1 MSDRPTLT
9 GVMLGIDKHG
19 LVDRLTEQ
27 CFTFLIGLIL
37 EANRLRFKNPFDLTL
52 NQTMAAG
59 GGDSRQ
65 TVSRRRR
72 QLSKYKI
79 DGKPIMT
86 YTAGNKSRNTTATY
100 TIDYDLLC
108 SYNGVWQGQTDTPS
122 QMWDRSATE
131 VRREAD
137 SSATILR
144 SDQKRGDQDPPTPPN
159 IVTTHLSSEN
169 EEVGVGSDSLDE
181 DDTKTKKALRVQE
194 LIFQKWGTQIKKK
207 PDYGACKKAL
217 REFDWDY
224 TLLLHC
230 ITKGPQTLNS
240 PRPESALALVVTMA
254 RGIQNAGNG
263 KATPAMIEERKREIL
278 QLETDLEEA
287 RKKPEE
293 NEGYISQHEH
303 LLGLKMASLES
314 LRR

>member
-9 GVMLGIDKHG
+9 SVMLGIDKHG

-65 TVSRRRR
+65 TVSRRRK

-100 TIDYDLLC
+100 TIDYNLLC
-108 SYNGVWQGQTDTPS
+108 SYNGIWQGQTDTPS

-144 SDQKRGDQDPPTPPN
+144 SDQKR
-159 IVTTHLSSEN
+159 
-169 EEVGVGSDSLDE
+169 EEE
-181 DDTKTKKALRVQE
+181 
-194 LIFQKWGTQIKKK
+194 
-207 PDYGACKKAL
+207 
-217 REFDWDY
+217 
-224 TLLLHC
+224 
-230 ITKGPQTLNS
+230 NS
-240 PRPESALALVVTMA
+240 PRFSNVVSRSGPPQPEDENKFNKILDLFENAAPGWCIQNDIQRQKLIDYCEVDIGKLGEILEKAGLKGVKGDALFSWVDKGIKNYDVLYAGGNSDGRAKRENAELALMQKEVVEQRALGHYEIADTLEA
-254 RGIQNAGNG
+254 AIAKAEG
-263 KATPAMIEERKREIL
+263 K
-278 QLETDLEEA
+278 
-287 RKKPEE
+287 
-293 NEGYISQHEH
+293 
-303 LLGLKMASLES
+303 
-314 LRR
+314 